1 VHYRPLETQ
10 TQAVPLLSSSF
21 LPSQRLFPNPIT
33 SQNLPPSTLL
43 QPIFPLSSQIT
54 HQTAS
59 QLLAATFS
67 LPTFSLCPSI
77 DSCLFANSPIKPG
90 SILEATGPPGS
101 GKTSALVSLLMDARV
116 GAVKRAREEG
126 GMEEKSSVGE
136 EVLVVDTEGD
146 LSRERL
152 KAAAEVLAGRGE
164 TESQPIASFCFLR
177 GRLART
183 DTNAALS

>member
-1 VHYRPLETQ
+1 
-10 TQAVPLLSSSF
+10 
-21 LPSQRLFPNPIT
+21 
-33 SQNLPPSTLL
+33 
-43 QPIFPLSSQIT
+43 
-54 HQTAS
+54 
-59 QLLAATFS
+59 
-67 LPTFSLCPSI
+67 
-77 DSCLFANSPIKPG
+77 
-90 SILEATGPPGS
+90 
-101 GKTSALVSLLMDARV
+101 
-116 GAVKRAREEG
+116 
-126 GMEEKSSVGE
+126 VGE

>member
-1 VHYRPLETQ
+1 
-10 TQAVPLLSSSF
+10 
-21 LPSQRLFPNPIT
+21 
-33 SQNLPPSTLL
+33 
-43 QPIFPLSSQIT
+43 
-54 HQTAS
+54 
-59 QLLAATFS
+59 
-67 LPTFSLCPSI
+67 
-77 DSCLFANSPIKPG
+77 
-90 SILEATGPPGS
+90 
-101 GKTSALVSLLMDARV
+101 MDARV